1 MLNTILRG
9 HYKIISHLGGGGFGQ
24 TYLAEDIDLPTH
36 PTCVV
41 KQLKPLSNEPFVL
54 ETAKRLFDKEA
65 EILYSLGSHDR
76 IPRLLAHFQEGEEFY
91 LVQEFADGL
100 DLTQE
105 IGKGKSLPETAAI
118 ALLKEILEILVFV
131 HGRGVVHRDIKPAN
145 LIRRSGDR
153 KIVLIDFGAV
163 KEIGGMAADLQGNT
177 NLTIAI
183 GSPGY
188 MPIEQMN
195 GKPRLSS
202 DIYAVGMMV
211 IQSITGAEARSFT
224 EHPDTAE
231 LIWRDRLQG
240 IYSSEFLDILD
251 KMIRY
256 DFRQRYQTA
265 QEVLD
270 AIGNIS
276 NVSQNDQS
284 TIISPINEQ
293 SELLD
298 IIDKMLSP
306 DSQQRYQTAQEV
318 SEAIATM
325 ANIPNTS
332 QHDLPTVITARITTN
347 SDQSVPATTINSPQ
361 HITASQNLPPR
372 SDLSTPLP
380 ANENL
385 GRFDLKK
392 DALNQNLKCFP
403 WKKVLII
410 GGIIAAISTIVSISK
425 FSKPNP
431 VDEVTN
437 NSAPVPPIPR
447 PPISVPPISKPPI
460 SVPPISKPPIS
471 VPPIPSSSIAPIST
485 PIAPSP
491 NPASKSAEELI
502 AQSVLLNRN
511 DKSQEALAKIEEAL
525 KLDPKN
531 ADAWAAKGFTLAKL
545 ERDSEAIVAFE
556 KAIELR
562 PEFPFARQNKLQ
574 LVRKARTKR

>member
-211 IQSITGAEARSFT
+211 IQSITGVEARSFT

-240 IYSSEFLDILD
+240 SYSSEFLDILD

-270 AIGNIS
+270 AIVAGDIS
-276 NVSQNDQS
+276 NVFQHDQS
-284 TIISPINEQ
+284 TIISPINGQ
-293 SELLD
+293 SEFLD

-325 ANIPNTS
+325 ANISNTS
-332 QHDLPTVITARITTN
+332 QHDLPTVITARITAN
-347 SDQSVPATTINSPQ
+347 SDQGVPATTVNSPQ
-361 HITASQNLPPR
+361 HITASQNLPAR

-380 ANENL
+380 ANANL
-385 GRFDLKK
+385 SRFGLKK
-392 DALNQNLKCFP
+392 DTLNQNLNCFP

-410 GGIIAAISTIVSISK
+410 GGIIAAISTIVTISK

-431 VDEVTN
+431 VDEVSN
-437 NSAPVPPIPR
+437 NSAPVPPIP
-447 PPISVPPISKPPI
+447 KPPI
-460 SVPPISKPPIS
+460 SIPPIS
-471 VPPIPSSSIAPIST
+471 VPPIPSSSIPPIST

-525 KLDPKN
+525 KLDSKN

-545 ERDSEAIVAFE
+545 ERDNEAIAAFE

>member
-163 KEIGGMAADLQGNT
+163 KEIGGMAADIQGNT

-240 IYSSEFLDILD
+240 SYSSEFLDILD

-270 AIGNIS
+270 AIVAGDIS
-276 NVSQNDQS
+276 NVFQHDQS
-284 TIISPINEQ
+284 TIISPINGQ
-293 SELLD
+293 SEFLD

-325 ANIPNTS
+325 ANISNTS
-332 QHDLPTVITARITTN
+332 QHDLPTVITARITAN
-347 SDQSVPATTINSPQ
+347 SEQGVPATTINSPQ
-361 HITASQNLPPR
+361 HITASQNLPAR

-380 ANENL
+380 ANANL
-385 GRFDLKK
+385 SRFGLKK
-392 DALNQNLKCFP
+392 DTLNQNLNCFP

-410 GGIIAAISTIVSISK
+410 GGIIAAISTIVTISK

-431 VDEVTN
+431 VDEVSN
-437 NSAPVPPIPR
+437 NTAPVPPIPR
-447 PPISVPPISKPPI
+447 PPISAPPI
-460 SVPPISKPPIS
+460 PPIS

-485 PIAPSP
+485 PIAASP

>member
-54 ETAKRLFDKEA
+54 ETAKRLFDQEA

-76 IPRLLAHFQEGEEFY
+76 IPRLLAHFQEGKEFY

-105 IGKGKSLPETAAI
+105 IGKGKSLPEITAI

-145 LIRRSGDR
+145 LIRRSSDR

-163 KEIGGMAADLQGNT
+163 KEIGGMAGDSQGNT

-195 GKPRLSS
+195 GKPRFSS
-202 DIYAVGMMV
+202 DIYAVGMLG
-211 IQSITGAEARSFT
+211 IQAITGAEPRLFT

-231 LIWRDRLQG
+231 LIWRDRLQDS
-240 IYSSEFLDILD
+240 YSPKFLDILD

-265 QEVLD
+265 QEVLEE
-270 AIGNIS
+270 IVTMENITNIS
-276 NVSQNDQS
+276 SHELPTVISGNHGNLEPAT
-284 TIISPINEQ
+284 TIISPQ
-293 SELLD
+293 V
-298 IIDKMLSP
+298 
-306 DSQQRYQTAQEV
+306 T
-318 SEAIATM
+318 
-325 ANIPNTS
+325 
-332 QHDLPTVITARITTN
+332 
-347 SDQSVPATTINSPQ
+347 
-361 HITASQNLPPR
+361 TASQDFPTNPQSSPSTSRFKQVLNKD
-372 SDLSTPLP
+372 DL
-380 ANENL
+380 
-385 GRFDLKK
+385 D
-392 DALNQNLKCFP
+392 QNKKCFP

-410 GGIIAAISTIVSISK
+410 GGVVTAISTIVTISK
-425 FSKPNP
+425 FSQPIP
-431 VDEVTN
+431 IAEVSN
-437 NSAPVPPIPR
+437 NSAPFPIPPIPR
-447 PPISVPPISKPPI
+447 PPISI
-460 SVPPISKPPIS
+460 
-471 VPPIPSSSIAPIST
+471 PPIPSSVAPIST
-485 PIAPSP
+485 SIASSPSP
-491 NPASKSAEELI
+491 VSKSAEELI

-511 DKSQEALAKIEEAL
+511 DKSQEALAKIEESL
-525 KLDPKN
+525 QLDSKN

-545 ERDSEAIVAFE
+545 DRDSEAIAAFD

-574 LVRKARTKR
+574 LVRKAKTKR

>member
-1 MLNTILRG
+1 VLNTILRG

-41 KQLKPLSNEPFVL
+41 KQLKPLSNETFVL
-54 ETAKRLFDKEA
+54 ETAKRLFDQEA

-76 IPRLLAHFQEGEEFY
+76 IPRLLAHFQEGKEFY
-91 LVQEFADGL
+91 LVQEFADGR

-105 IGKGKSLPETAAI
+105 IGNGKRSPEAVAI
-118 ALLKEILEILVFV
+118 ALLQEILEILVFV

-145 LIRRSGDR
+145 LIRRNSDR

-163 KEIGGMAADLQGNT
+163 KEIGGMAADSHGNT

-195 GKPRLSS
+195 GKPRFSS

-211 IQSITGAEARSFT
+211 IQAITGAEPRLFA

-231 LIWRDRLQG
+231 IIWRDRLQDS
-240 IYSSEFLDILD
+240 YSPQFLDILD

-265 QEVLD
+265 QDVLD
-270 AIGNIS
+270 AIAAMENITNIS
-276 NVSQNDQS
+276 SHELPTVISANHGNLEPAT
-284 TIISPINEQ
+284 TIISPQ
-293 SELLD
+293 V
-298 IIDKMLSP
+298 
-306 DSQQRYQTAQEV
+306 T
-318 SEAIATM
+318 
-325 ANIPNTS
+325 
-332 QHDLPTVITARITTN
+332 
-347 SDQSVPATTINSPQ
+347 
-361 HITASQNLPPR
+361 TASQDFPTNPQSPPSISRFKQVLSKDNL
-372 SDLSTPLP
+372 D
-380 ANENL
+380 
-385 GRFDLKK
+385 
-392 DALNQNLKCFP
+392 QNKKCFP
-403 WKKVLII
+403 WKKVLLI
-410 GGIIAAISTIVSISK
+410 GGIVTAISAIVTISK
-425 FSKPNP
+425 FSQPTP
-431 VDEVTN
+431 IAEVSN
-437 NSAPVPPIPR
+437 NSAPFPIPPR
-447 PPISVPPISKPPI
+447 PPISI
-460 SVPPISKPPIS
+460 
-471 VPPIPSSSIAPIST
+471 PPIPSSVAPIST

-491 NPASKSAEELI
+491 SPVSKSAEELI

-511 DKSQEALAKIEEAL
+511 DKSQEALAKIEESL
-525 KLDPKN
+525 QLDSKN

-545 ERDSEAIVAFE
+545 DRDSEAIAAFE

-574 LVRKARTKR
+574 LVRKAKTKR

>member
-1 MLNTILRG
+1 VLNTILRG
-9 HYKIISHLGGGGFGQ
+9 HYKIISHLGGGDFGQ

-105 IGKGKSLPETAAI
+105 IGKGKSLPQTAAI

-240 IYSSEFLDILD
+240 SYSSEFLDILD

-270 AIGNIS
+270 AIVAMGNIS

-306 DSQQRYQTAQEV
+306 DSQQRFQTAQEV
-318 SEAIATM
+318 SEAINTM
-325 ANIPNTS
+325 ANIPNTA
-332 QHDLPTVITARITTN
+332 QHDLPTVITARITAN
-347 SDQSVPATTINSPQ
+347 SDQGVPATTINSPQ
-361 HITASQNLPPR
+361 HITASQNLPAR

-380 ANENL
+380 ANANL
-385 GRFDLKK
+385 SRFKQDLKK
-392 DALNQNLKCFP
+392 DDRNQNLKCFP

-410 GGIIAAISTIVSISK
+410 GGIITAISTIVTISK

-431 VDEVTN
+431 VDEVSN
-437 NSAPVPPIPR
+437 NSAPVLPIPR
-447 PPISVPPISKPPI
+447 
-460 SVPPISKPPIS
+460 PPIS

-511 DKSQEALAKIEEAL
+511 DKSPEALAKIEEAL
-525 KLDPKN
+525 KLDSKN

>member
-145 LIRRSGDR
+145 LIRRSSDR

-240 IYSSEFLDILD
+240 SYSSEFLDILD

-270 AIGNIS
+270 AIVAGDIS
-276 NVSQNDQS
+276 NVFQHDQS
-284 TIISPINEQ
+284 TIISPINGQ
-293 SELLD
+293 SEFLD

-325 ANIPNTS
+325 ANISNTS
-332 QHDLPTVITARITTN
+332 QHDLPTVITARITAN
-347 SDQSVPATTINSPQ
+347 SDQGVPATTVNSPQ
-361 HITASQNLPPR
+361 HITASQNLPAR

-380 ANENL
+380 ANANL
-385 GRFDLKK
+385 SRFGLKK
-392 DALNQNLKCFP
+392 DTLNQNLNCFP

-410 GGIIAAISTIVSISK
+410 GGIIAAISTIVTISK

-431 VDEVTN
+431 VDEVSN
-437 NSAPVPPIPR
+437 NTAPVPPIPR
-447 PPISVPPISKPPI
+447 PPISAPPI
-460 SVPPISKPPIS
+460 PPIS

-485 PIAPSP
+485 PIAASP

-525 KLDPKN
+525 KLDSKN

-562 PEFPFARQNKLQ
+562 PEFPFARQNKSCC
-574 LVRKARTKR
+574 K

>member
-9 HYKIISHLGGGGFGQ
+9 HYKILSHLGGGGFGQ

-240 IYSSEFLDILD
+240 SYSSEFLDILD

-270 AIGNIS
+270 AIVAGDIS
-276 NVSQNDQS
+276 NVFQHDQS
-284 TIISPINEQ
+284 TIISPINGQ
-293 SELLD
+293 SEFLD

-325 ANIPNTS
+325 ANISNTS
-332 QHDLPTVITARITTN
+332 QHDLPTVITARITAN
-347 SDQSVPATTINSPQ
+347 SDQGVPATTVNSPQ
-361 HITASQNLPPR
+361 HITASQNLPAR

-380 ANENL
+380 ANANL
-385 GRFDLKK
+385 SRFGLKK
-392 DALNQNLKCFP
+392 DTLNQNLNCFP

-410 GGIIAAISTIVSISK
+410 GGIIAAISTIVTISK

-431 VDEVTN
+431 VDEVSN
-437 NSAPVPPIPR
+437 NTAPVPPIPR
-447 PPISVPPISKPPI
+447 PPISAPPI
-460 SVPPISKPPIS
+460 PPIS

-485 PIAPSP
+485 PIAASP

-545 ERDSEAIVAFE
+545 ERDNEAIVAFE

>member
-1 MLNTILRG
+1 VLNTILRG

-105 IGKGKSLPETAAI
+105 IGKGKSWSETAAI

-163 KEIGGMAADLQGNT
+163 KEIGGMAADIQGNT

-240 IYSSEFLDILD
+240 SYSSEFLDILD

-270 AIGNIS
+270 AIVAMGNIS
-276 NVSQNDQS
+276 NVSLNDQS

-325 ANIPNTS
+325 ANIPNTA
-332 QHDLPTVITARITTN
+332 QHDLPTVITARITAN
-347 SDQSVPATTINSPQ
+347 SEQGVPATTINSPQ

-380 ANENL
+380 ANANL
-385 GRFDLKK
+385 SRFDLKK

-431 VDEVTN
+431 VDEVSN

-447 PPISVPPISKPPI
+447 PPISV
-460 SVPPISKPPIS
+460 PPIS

-525 KLDPKN
+525 KLDSKN

-545 ERDSEAIVAFE
+545 ERDNEAIVAFE

>member
-1 MLNTILRG
+1 
-9 HYKIISHLGGGGFGQ
+9 
-24 TYLAEDIDLPTH
+24 
-36 PTCVV
+36 
-41 KQLKPLSNEPFVL
+41 VL

-76 IPRLLAHFQEGEEFY
+76 IPRLLAHFQEGEQFY

-105 IGKGKSLPETAAI
+105 IGKGKSLSQTAAI

-145 LIRRSGDR
+145 LIRRSSDR

-240 IYSSEFLDILD
+240 SYSSGFLDILD

-270 AIGNIS
+270 AIVATMDTF
-276 NVSQNDQS
+276 NVFQHDRS

-293 SELLD
+293 SEFLD

-318 SEAIATM
+318 SEAISTM
-325 ANIPNTS
+325 TNIPNTS
-332 QHDLPTVITARITTN
+332 HHDLPTVITARITADN
-347 SDQSVPATTINSPQ
+347 AQGVPATTINSPNSPNSPHQ
-361 HITASQNLPPR
+361 ITASQNLPAR
-372 SDLSTPLP
+372 SDLLTPLP
-380 ANENL
+380 SNTNPS
-385 GRFDLKK
+385 RFKQDLKE

-410 GGIIAAISTIVSISK
+410 GGIIAAISTIVTISK
-425 FSKPNP
+425 LSKTNP
-431 VDEVTN
+431 MDEVIN
-437 NSAPVPPIPR
+437 NSVPISNPPTPPIAVPPIPI
-447 PPISVPPISKPPI
+447 PPIA
-460 SVPPISKPPIS
+460 
-471 VPPIPSSSIAPIST
+471 VPPIPNSSIAPISK

-491 NPASKSAEELI
+491 NPVRKSAEELI

-525 KLDPKN
+525 KLDSKN

>member
-105 IGKGKSLPETAAI
+105 IGKGKSWSETAAI

-163 KEIGGMAADLQGNT
+163 KEIGGMAADIQGNT

-240 IYSSEFLDILD
+240 SYSSEFLDILD

-270 AIGNIS
+270 AIVAMGNIS
-276 NVSQNDQS
+276 NVSLNDQS

-325 ANIPNTS
+325 ANIPNTA
-332 QHDLPTVITARITTN
+332 QHDLPTVITARITAN
-347 SDQSVPATTINSPQ
+347 SEQGVPATTINSPQ

-380 ANENL
+380 ANANL
-385 GRFDLKK
+385 SRFDLKK

-431 VDEVTN
+431 VDEVSN

-447 PPISVPPISKPPI
+447 PPISV
-460 SVPPISKPPIS
+460 PPIS

-525 KLDPKN
+525 KLDSKN

-545 ERDSEAIVAFE
+545 ERDNEAIVAFE

>member
-76 IPRLLAHFQEGEEFY
+76 IPRLLAHFQEGEQFY

-105 IGKGKSLPETAAI
+105 IGKGKSLPQTAAI

-145 LIRRSGDR
+145 LIRRNSDR

-163 KEIGGMAADLQGNT
+163 KEIGGMAADIQGNT

-240 IYSSEFLDILD
+240 SYSLGFLDILD

-270 AIGNIS
+270 AIVAMGDIS
-276 NVSQNDQS
+276 NVFQHDQS
-284 TIISPINEQ
+284 TIITPINVQPEF
-293 SELLD
+293 LD

-318 SEAIATM
+318 SEAIATI
-325 ANIPNTS
+325 ANIPNIS
-332 QHDLPTVITARITTN
+332 QHDLPTVITARINAN
-347 SDQSVPATTINSPQ
+347 SDQAVPATTITSPQ
-361 HITASQNLPPR
+361 HITASQNLSPL

-380 ANENL
+380 SNANL
-385 GRFDLKK
+385 SSFK
-392 DALNQNLKCFP
+392 QNLKCFP
-403 WKKVLII
+403 WKKILLI
-410 GGIIAAISTIVSISK
+410 GGIVTTVSIIAVITHAKRPLPLAEIANVSNRLTPVAPQNSPSPTTAISPASPIESSLSPLPITGS
-425 FSKPNP
+425 PTP
-431 VDEVTN
+431 
-437 NSAPVPPIPR
+437 PPI
-447 PPISVPPISKPPI
+447 VAKA
-460 SVPPISKPPIS
+460 V
-471 VPPIPSSSIAPIST
+471 
-485 PIAPSP
+485 
-491 NPASKSAEELI
+491 EELLV
-502 AQSVLLNRN
+502 QSILLTRKNQY
-511 DKSQEALAKIEEAL
+511 KEALSRIEDAISL
-525 KLDPKN
+525 QPKN
-531 ADAWAAKGFTLAKL
+531 ADAWFGKALVLAKL
-545 ERDSEAIVAFE
+545 DRDTEAIAAYDMARKLKPNGAFPNLNR
-556 KAIELR
+556 AQILREL
-562 PEFPFARQNKLQ
+562 KS
-574 LVRKARTKR
+574 KK